1 MNIDTAYEIL
11 DKISANNKLNSND
24 LKLLL
29 QLSQSKVSEIRAYV
43 AELLVLSQDSEAE
56 KTLIKLCDDEDELV
70 RINAC
75 DSLAMF
81 PSIDTYSRLIKSAND
96 DDSMLVKEYAIL
108 SITDIINSI
117 EINDDE
123 FKNLLILY
131 SNSKKTCIRAA
142 CNKGL
147 YVLGDDKR
155 LNELIR
161 LLKSNNYQDRCTVLN
176 ILKDIISEK
185 NKNYILSAVKQLQQT
200 EDSDAVNTII
210 DEMLGSKQC

>member
-1 MNIDTAYEIL
+1 M
-11 DKISANNKLNSND
+11 
-24 LKLLL
+24 
-29 QLSQSKVSEIRAYV
+29 
-43 AELLVLSQDSEAE
+43 SQDSEAE